1 MILLWFNHITTTSM
15 KRLIL
20 TAMFALA
27 TLGIASAQKY
37 CVIDSEKVFKSLNE
51 YNDALTKLDELGKA
65 YQTEA
70 DNKYKSIETLYNSYM
85 AQKNNLSAS
94 TRASIEQQILQK
106 EQDAEKY
113 QQELF
118 GENGTLMK
126 KRVELIKPIQTKVFA
141 AIEKYAKEHGYDL
154 VLDKASNASILYF
167 NSAIDHTAQVIET
180 LKK

>member
-1 MILLWFNHITTTSM
+1 M
-15 KRLIL
+15 KRIIL
-20 TAMFALA
+20 TVMFALA

-37 CVIDSEKVFKSLNE
+37 CVIDSEKVFKSLDE
-51 YNDALTKLDELGKA
+51 YNKALTSLDELGKA
-65 YQTEA
+65 YQTEV
-70 DNKYKSIETLYNSYM
+70 DNKFKGVETLYNNYM

-94 TRASIEQQILQK
+94 TRASLEQQILQK
-106 EQDAEKY
+106 EEEAQKY

-126 KRVELIKPIQTKVFA
+126 KRIELIKPIQEKVFA
-141 AIEKYAKEHGYDL
+141 AIEKYAKENGFEL

-167 NSAIDHTAQVIET
+167 GSAVDHTEKIIEE